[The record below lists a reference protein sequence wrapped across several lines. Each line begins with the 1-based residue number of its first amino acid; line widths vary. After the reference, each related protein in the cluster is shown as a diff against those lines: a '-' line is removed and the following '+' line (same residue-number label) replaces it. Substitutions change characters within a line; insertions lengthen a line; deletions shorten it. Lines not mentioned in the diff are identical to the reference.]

1 MNDVME
7 QAVAV
12 LRENAENVEQST
24 NEVAQ
29 AVAETETQV
38 QETTEQPN
46 AETDAISEQPQASE
60 TTTTSQAATE
70 EAQQPQVTE
79 TPQEIDYA
87 AILGGL
93 SKGAISSVDDF
104 NSMLEKANG
113 YGELTSKLQETEQ
126 KLVDVYPNE
135 YVKTLSELYKGGAST
150 EQISM
155 FQKLNALGD
164 ISKLSDKDA
173 IVYQKVQQGW
183 SEDVARDAVE
193 LDYDFE
199 GLDEDSREYRILQQK
214 MSLDANTS
222 RQELQKQIVDISA
235 SVSEKQQATVE
246 AQQKAEQ
253 ERLDNIARQ
262 ETFNKQVKSVS
273 NDLAKSLTGLGEITI
288 REEKDKDSIK
298 LTENFPDDFNKFV
311 PQLVEQYLLG
321 ANKELNEETLKEA
334 SGYVKNVYWAQH
346 GETIVR
352 KAVDQAIALERQAVT
367 NEYENRTGLPKG
379 EPKPA
384 ELNSQNEYHNFLKDR
399 VAGGNR
405 N

>member
-46 AETDAISEQPQASE
+46 AEIDAISEQPQASE
-60 TTTTSQAATE
+60 TTTTSQGTAE

-193 LDYDFE
+193 LEYDFD
-199 GLDEDSREYRILQQK
+199 GLDEDSRAYRILQQK

-367 NEYENRTGLPKG
+367 NEY
-379 EPKPA
+379 
-384 ELNSQNEYHNFLKDR
+384 
-399 VAGGNR
+399 
-405 N
+405 